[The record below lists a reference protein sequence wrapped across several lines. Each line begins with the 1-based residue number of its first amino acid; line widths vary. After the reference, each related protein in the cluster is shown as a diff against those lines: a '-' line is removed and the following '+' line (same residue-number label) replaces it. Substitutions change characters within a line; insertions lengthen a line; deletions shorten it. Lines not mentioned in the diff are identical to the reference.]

1 MLVQVMAKICF
12 IRRSFRFD
20 GGAEV
25 ASGSYLKVLKQI
37 ADLTL
42 ICESWKGG
50 GVDLP
55 AVLKIKKKGFLRGSK
70 YKNFITQADRAA
82 KCEECITH
90 SHEWLPGADVIRLG
104 DGLHSE
110 WLDIRGVSPWVRI
123 FDGFH
128 RTKINLEQNTIR
140 HPNLKTVIVNSEF
153 IGRSLV
159 KRYGLE
165 EEKIHLIRNIVTP
178 SYKLHDPFSKTRDS
192 QKLLFI
198 GSGWER
204 KGLSKAIMAFALLPK
219 DWSFDVVGSDK
230 AISRYKKMASELKC
244 ADRIN
249 FLGAFPS
256 SPEIY
261 AKATVLIHPAIYEPF
276 PNVAIEALSQGLP
289 VVSSINSG
297 TSDFSQAEGVW
308 TVEGDAHSLAESV
321 LSAAKSSSENRAAF
335 RSHILQFDAAYLE
348 KELKAIYSNIMNT

>member
-1 MLVQVMAKICF
+1 MPKICF

-25 ASGSYLKVLKQI
+25 ASGSYLKVLNQI

-50 GVDLP
+50 SADLP
-55 AVLKIKKKGFLRGSK
+55 AFSKIQKKGFLRGSK
-70 YKNFITQADRAA
+70 YKNFITQAYLKA
-82 KCEECITH
+82 KREECIIH
-90 SHEWLPGADVIRLG
+90 SHEWVPGADVIRLG

-110 WLDIRGVSPWVRI
+110 WLDIRGVSPWACI
-123 FDGFH
+123 LDGFH
-128 RTKINLEQNTIR
+128 RSKIKLEQDTIR
-140 HPNLKTVIVNSEF
+140 HPNLKKAIVNSEF

-178 SYKLHDPFSKTRDS
+178 PYKLHDPFSKTRES

-204 KGLSKAIMAFALLPK
+204 KGLSKAIMAFALLPR

-335 RSHILQFDAAYLE
+335 RSHILQFDAEYLE